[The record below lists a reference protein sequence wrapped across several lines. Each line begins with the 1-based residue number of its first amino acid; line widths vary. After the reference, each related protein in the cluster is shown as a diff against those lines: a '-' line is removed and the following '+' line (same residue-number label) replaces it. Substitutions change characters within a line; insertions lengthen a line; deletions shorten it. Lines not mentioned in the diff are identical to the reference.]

1 VDVLFIIILII
12 LIYFII
18 IKPFFIEINKLNL
31 SNKSQKFHYD
41 GIYELKEMTFE
52 DIKNMEV
59 KKHQNTADYNKNLQ
73 VIYTSPIPKLDFKS
87 ESDYQLYFSNLN
99 RLNIKELYIELSN
112 ILAARYHLTAVP
124 GLYLVQTGNNN
135 YERTDA
141 FKAQEIMIELNTKLI
156 LVLSKILGDKIS
168 NYIKSGNDR
177 KLIEIVDNIDEKLN
191 KNMLPVEYGKEFIKK
206 ISKII

>member
-1 VDVLFIIILII
+1 MDVLFIIILII

-206 ISKII
+206 ISEII